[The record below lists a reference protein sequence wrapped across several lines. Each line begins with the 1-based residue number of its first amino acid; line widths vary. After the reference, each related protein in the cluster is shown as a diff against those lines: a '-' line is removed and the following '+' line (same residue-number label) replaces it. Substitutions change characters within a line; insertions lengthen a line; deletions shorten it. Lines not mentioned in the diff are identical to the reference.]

1 MMIGIITDKKD
12 ANIEKL
18 EKAFEEKNIPATTYS
33 IGRLALFTRDVE
45 SVLMYGKERVDISG
59 ALIRAEPN
67 LAQFVEPLVD
77 ILISKGAYC
86 NIRPNAYYTLSNLPL
101 VYAMLNSCK
110 IPITKTHMVATI
122 ESLEN
127 AIERFS
133 FPVIIKVFVKN
144 KKTQSIVIDSKR
156 GFSSFIKSIKGKV
169 DAITL
174 QEFLEGDLTY
184 VAVVGEKTFAVKRKW
199 DKNRFEHQKK
209 KRPAAISETES
220 KIAISALKNIGL
232 DIGIVKLIEGK
243 VVGMRP
249 YIDFIEFEK
258 VLGKNVA
265 LTVAEYCEAWLK

>member
-1 MMIGIITDKKD
+1 
-12 ANIEKL
+12 
-18 EKAFEEKNIPATTYS
+18 
-33 IGRLALFTRDVE
+33 
-45 SVLMYGKERVDISG
+45 
-59 ALIRAEPN
+59 
-67 LAQFVEPLVD
+67 
-77 ILISKGAYC
+77 
-86 NIRPNAYYTLSNLPL
+86 
-101 VYAMLNSCK
+101 
-110 IPITKTHMVATI
+110 
-122 ESLEN
+122 
-127 AIERFS
+127 
-133 FPVIIKVFVKN
+133 
-144 KKTQSIVIDSKR
+144 
-156 GFSSFIKSIKGKV
+156 
-169 DAITL
+169 
-174 QEFLEGDLTY
+174 